1 MSFRKNAMAPR
12 GQSGQSL
19 VEIVAMMPVMLLLL
33 GNALNV
39 GYFFIHALNLQ
50 SAPRTAGEYSVM
62 GSATP
67 SVSSLPPA
75 TSNTSCP
82 ASNPNCSVSSLLYQD
97 LLAFTGAT
105 TNGAVQV
112 CSQSNGLS
120 ASGATTLCTKTST
133 PGSFSWPAVDQDPEL
148 NAASSGPAFS
158 LNRVDVA
165 YAFTPLIPGSAFN
178 LVLLGFPRCGGGS
191 VSCCNTDGTC
201 ILHRSTEMR
210 VMN

>member
-1 MSFRKNAMAPR
+1 MSIRKNAMAR

-19 VEIVAMMPVMLLLL
+19 VEVVAMMPVMLLLL

-39 GYFFIHALNLQ
+39 GYFFIHAVNLQ
-50 SAPRTAGEYSVM
+50 SAPRTAAEYSVM

-67 SVSSLPPA
+67 SVSALPPA
-75 TSNTSCP
+75 TSDGSCS
-82 ASNPNCSVSSLLYQD
+82 ASNPNCSVSDLHYQD
-97 LLAFTGAT
+97 LHAFTGAT

-120 ASGATTLCTKTST
+120 GSGATTLCTQTST

-148 NAASSGPAFS
+148 NADSSGPAFS

-165 YAFTPLIPGSAFN
+165 YTFTPLIPGSPFN
-178 LVLLGFPRCGGGS
+178 LVLLGFPPCGGGS
-191 VSCCNTDGTC
+191 VSCCNPDGTC

>member
-1 MSFRKNAMAPR
+1 MSIRKNAMAR

-19 VEIVAMMPVMLLLL
+19 VEVVAMMPVMLLLL

-50 SAPRTAGEYSVM
+50 SAPRTAAEYSVM

-75 TSNTSCP
+75 TSNTSCL
-82 ASNPNCSVSSLLYQD
+82 ASNPNCAVSSLLYQD

-120 ASGATTLCTKTST
+120 ASGAKTLCTQTST

-165 YAFTPLIPGSAFN
+165 YTFTPLIPGSPFN

-191 VSCCNTDGTC
+191 VSCCNADGTC

>member
-1 MSFRKNAMAPR
+1 VMTMSVRKKAMGR
-12 GQSGQSL
+12 NQSGQSL
-19 VEIVAMMPVMLLLL
+19 VEVVAMMPVMLLLL
-33 GNALNV
+33 GNVLNV

-67 SVSSLPPA
+67 SGSSLPPA
-75 TSNTSCP
+75 TSNASCP

-97 LLAFTGAT
+97 LLSFTGAT

-120 ASGATTLCTKTST
+120 GSGAKTLCTNTST
-133 PGSFSWPAVDQDPEL
+133 PGSFSWPAVDQDPET
-148 NAASSGPAFS
+148 NFV
-158 LNRVDVA
+158 LNRVDIA
-165 YAFTPLIPGSAFN
+165 YTFTPLIPGSAFN
-178 LVLLGFPRCGGGS
+178 LVMLGFPRCGGGS
-191 VSCCNTDGTC
+191 VSCCNTNGTC
-201 ILHRSTEMR
+201 ILHRSSEMR

>member
-1 MSFRKNAMAPR
+1 MRVRKNAMAR

-19 VEIVAMMPVMLLLL
+19 VEIVAMMPIMLLLL
-33 GNALNV
+33 GNVLNV
-39 GYFFIHALNLQ
+39 GYFFIHAVNLQ

-75 TSNTSCP
+75 TSNGSCP
-82 ASNPNCSVSSLLYQD
+82 VSNPNCSVSSLLYQD
-97 LLAFTGAT
+97 LLSFTGAT

-112 CSQSNGLS
+112 CSQSNGLT
-120 ASGATTLCTKTST
+120 ASGAKTLCTNTST
-133 PGSFSWPAVDQDPEL
+133 PGSFSWPAVDQDPET
-148 NAASSGPAFS
+148 NFV
-158 LNRVDVA
+158 LNRVDIA
-165 YAFTPLIPGSAFN
+165 YTFTPLIPGSAFN

-191 VSCCNTDGTC
+191 VSCCNTNGTC
-201 ILHRSTEMR
+201 ILHRSSEMR